1 MRSSMSWEDLWPLLL
16 DGTLDTLYM
25 VGLAALFTV
34 LIGLPTGVLLFIS
47 RANGLAPMPKLNAL
61 LGAVINIGRSL
72 PFIVL
77 LIALIPFT
85 RLIVGTTLGS
95 TAAIVPVTI
104 GAFPFFARLTENAL
118 DEVDY
123 GRIEAILSMGGN
135 VWHVIFKSL
144 LPEALPTLLAG
155 ITLFLFLGGAT
166 LVPVAYKSLATPAT
180 EQVERVPE
188 RAVSRPAAPR
198 QAPTL
203 SEMVSNNAWDGVV
216 GKMRF
221 QFSSGRIYLTL
232 GLFVLGFI
240 VGRIRL
246 FERLDEFRSRLN
258 RGGLLAL
265 IGLGLL
271 YMIQSYLAPV
281 SWREVSFNAWMG
293 STVTNLINLLTA
305 YLWVVVV
312 IEAYRFRKVQQ
323 AMTPLVSY
331 GRMGLTNYIVQSVI
345 GVFIFSGFGLDWS
358 HLGVFL
364 SVLVCLVYTGVQI
377 VLSHYWLK
385 NFRYGP
391 MEWLWRTGTYLKWQ
405 PLLR

>member
-72 PFIVL
+72 PFIV
-77 LIALIPFT
+77 

-155 ITLFLFLGGAT
+155 ITLTIVMLIGFSSMAGVIGGGGLGDLAIRYGYQRFNNEVMFGT
-166 LVPVAYKSLATPAT
+166 VLILVAMVQGVQMAGDRLVRSLAH
-180 EQVERVPE
+180 R
-188 RAVSRPAAPR
+188 R
-198 QAPTL
+198 
-203 SEMVSNNAWDGVV
+203 
-216 GKMRF
+216 
-221 QFSSGRIYLTL
+221 
-232 GLFVLGFI
+232 
-240 VGRIRL
+240 
-246 FERLDEFRSRLN
+246 
-258 RGGLLAL
+258 
-265 IGLGLL
+265 
-271 YMIQSYLAPV
+271 
-281 SWREVSFNAWMG
+281 
-293 STVTNLINLLTA
+293 
-305 YLWVVVV
+305 
-312 IEAYRFRKVQQ
+312 
-323 AMTPLVSY
+323 
-331 GRMGLTNYIVQSVI
+331 
-345 GVFIFSGFGLDWS
+345 
-358 HLGVFL
+358 
-364 SVLVCLVYTGVQI
+364 
-377 VLSHYWLK
+377 
-385 NFRYGP
+385 
-391 MEWLWRTGTYLKWQ
+391 
-405 PLLR
+405 